1 MGGMTTKQKAY
12 IGLGLTSAIWGTTWV
27 VSKYGIKQGIFAF
40 EMSAIRNGIGGLLL
54 IVFFLLKGQKLPTFK
69 EFKWLLGMSILLFV
83 IANGFSTYALN
94 EIPSGLAA
102 LIAALYPLSVVVIEK
117 VKYNNTK
124 ITTLTFQG
132 MLLGIIGIGIVFYE
146 NLAVHN
152 SVGYFVGVAVSLIAM
167 LSWSFGT
174 IFIARNKMGMNP
186 YYATGWQMFLS
197 CFFLGAVAAAS
208 GKSTPIQEITLTIW
222 MVITY
227 LIVASSII
235 AFAAFIYTMKYLP
248 PAIASLYAYI
258 NPIVATI
265 VGAYMINEKLSL
277 PIFVGSFITLT
288 GVYLVNKSMK
298 AQRGQITPVT
308 DADGM

>member
-1 MGGMTTKQKAY
+1 MTTKQKAY
-12 IGLGLTSAIWGTTWV
+12 IGLGLTSIIWGTTWV
-27 VSKYGIKQGIFAF
+27 ASKYGIKQGMLAF
-40 EMSAIRNGIGGLLL
+40 ELSAIRNGLGGLLL

-83 IANGFSTYALN
+83 IANGFSTYALK

-102 LIAALYPLSVVVIEK
+102 LIAALYPLSVVIIEK
-117 VKYNNTK
+117 IKYNNTK
-124 ITTLTFQG
+124 ITSLTFQG

-152 SVGYFVGVAVSLIAM
+152 SMGYFIGVVVSLIAM

-174 IFIARNKMGMNP
+174 IFIARHKMDMNP

-197 CFFLGAVAAAS
+197 CFFLGAFAVAS
-208 GKSTPIQEITLTIW
+208 GKSIPIQEITFTVW
-222 MVITY
+222 MVIAY

-265 VGAYMINEKLSL
+265 VGAYIVNEKLSL
-277 PIFVGSFITLT
+277 PIFIGSFVTLT
-288 GVYLVNKSMK
+288 GVYLVNRSMK
-298 AQRGQITPVT
+298 KQNQEIIPVT

>member
-1 MGGMTTKQKAY
+1 MTTKQKAY
-12 IGLGLTSAIWGTTWV
+12 IGLGLTSIIWGTTWV
-27 VSKYGIKQGIFAF
+27 ASKYGIKQGIFAF
-40 EMSAIRNGIGGLLL
+40 ELSAIRNGLGGLSL

-102 LIAALYPLSVVVIEK
+102 LIAALYPLSVVIIEK
-117 VKYNNTK
+117 LKYNNTK

-152 SVGYFVGVAVSLIAM
+152 SMGYFVGLVVSLIAM

-197 CFFLGAVAAAS
+197 CFFLGAVAVAS
-208 GKSTPIQEITLTIW
+208 GKSTPLQEITFSIW
-222 MVITY
+222 MVIAY

-265 VGAYMINEKLSL
+265 VGAYMMNEKLSL
-277 PIFVGSFITLT
+277 PIFIGSFITLT

-298 AQRGQITPVT
+298 AQRHQITPVT
-308 DADGM
+308 DVDGM

>member
-1 MGGMTTKQKAY
+1 M
-12 IGLGLTSAIWGTTWV
+12 
-27 VSKYGIKQGIFAF
+27 
-40 EMSAIRNGIGGLLL
+40 RNKL

-83 IANGFSTYALN
+83 IANGFSTYALK

-102 LIAALYPLSVVVIEK
+102 LIAALYPLSVVIIEK

-152 SVGYFVGVAVSLIAM
+152 SVGYFVGVVVSLIAM

-174 IFIARNKMGMNP
+174 IFIARNKMDMNP

-197 CFFLGAVAAAS
+197 CFFLGAFALAS
-208 GKSTPIQEITLTIW
+208 GKAIPIQEITFTIW
-222 MVITY
+222 MVIAY

-265 VGAYMINEKLSL
+265 VGAYMVNEKLSL
-277 PIFVGSFITLT
+277 PIFVGSFVTLA

-298 AQRGQITPVT
+298 AQRKQITPVT

>member
-1 MGGMTTKQKAY
+1 M
-12 IGLGLTSAIWGTTWV
+12 L
-27 VSKYGIKQGIFAF
+27 AF
-40 EMSAIRNGIGGLLL
+40 ELSAIRNGLGGLSL
-54 IVFFLLKGQKLPTFK
+54 IVFFLIKGQKLPTFK

-83 IANGFSTYALN
+83 IANGFSTYALK

-102 LIAALYPLSVVVIEK
+102 LIAALYPLSVVIIEK
-117 VKYNNTK
+117 IKYNNTK
-124 ITTLTFQG
+124 ITSLTFQG

-152 SVGYFVGVAVSLIAM
+152 SAGYFIGVSVSLIAM

-174 IFIARNKMGMNP
+174 IFIARNKMNMNP

-197 CFFLGAVAAAS
+197 CFFLGVFTAAS
-208 GKSTPIQEITLTIW
+208 GKSIPIQEITFTVW
-222 MVITY
+222 MVIAY
-227 LIVASSII
+227 LIVASSIV
-235 AFAAFIYTMKYLP
+235 AFAAFIYTMEHLP

-265 VGAYMINEKLSL
+265 VGAYTVNEKLSL
-277 PIFVGSFITLT
+277 PIFIGSFVTLT
-288 GVYLVNKSMK
+288 GVYLVNRSMK
-298 AQRGQITPVT
+298 KQHQEIIPVT

>member
-1 MGGMTTKQKAY
+1 MTTKQKAY
-12 IGLGLTSAIWGTTWV
+12 IGLVLTSTIWGTTWV
-27 VSKYGIKQGIFAF
+27 ASKYGIKHGL
-40 EMSAIRNGIGGLLL
+40 GGLAL

-102 LIAALYPLSVVVIEK
+102 LIAALYPLSVVIIEK
-117 VKYNNTK
+117 IKYKNTK

-152 SVGYFVGVAVSLIAM
+152 SVGYFIGVVVSLIAM

-197 CFFLGAVAAAS
+197 CFFLGAAAVAS
-208 GKSTPIQEITLTIW
+208 GKSTPIQEITFTIW
-222 MVITY
+222 IVIAY
-227 LIVASSII
+227 LIIASSIV

-265 VGAYMINEKLSL
+265 VGAYTINEKLSL
-277 PIFVGSFITLT
+277 PIFIGSFVTLT
-288 GVYLVNKSMK
+288 GVYLVNRSMK
-298 AQRGQITPVT
+298 KQHQELIAVT
-308 DADGM
+308 DVDGM

>member
-1 MGGMTTKQKAY
+1 MTTKQKAY
-12 IGLGLTSAIWGTTWV
+12 IGLVLTSTIWGTTWV
-27 VSKYGIKQGIFAF
+27 ASKYGIKQGIFAF
-40 EMSAIRNGIGGLLL
+40 ELSAIRNGLGGLAL

-102 LIAALYPLSVVVIEK
+102 LIAALYPLSVVIIEK
-117 VKYNNTK
+117 LKYNNTK
-124 ITTLTFQG
+124 ITRLTFQG

-152 SVGYFVGVAVSLIAM
+152 SVGYFVGVVVSLIAM

-197 CFFLGAVAAAS
+197 CFFLGAVAVAS
-208 GKSTPIQEITLTIW
+208 GKSTPLQEITFTIW
-222 MVITY
+222 MVIAY

-258 NPIVATI
+258 NPIIATI

-277 PIFVGSFITLT
+277 PIFIGSFVTLT

-298 AQRGQITPVT
+298 AQRHQITPVT
-308 DADGM
+308 DVDGM

>member
-1 MGGMTTKQKAY
+1 
-12 IGLGLTSAIWGTTWV
+12 LGYNL
-27 VSKYGIKQGIFAF
+27 GIKQGIFAF
-40 EMSAIRNGIGGLLL
+40 ELSAIRNGLGGLAL

-102 LIAALYPLSVVVIEK
+102 LIAALYPLSVVIIEK
-117 VKYNNTK
+117 IKYKNTK

-152 SVGYFVGVAVSLIAM
+152 SVGYFVGVVVSLIAM

-197 CFFLGAVAAAS
+197 CFFLGAAAVAS
-208 GKSTPIQEITLTIW
+208 GKSTPIQEITFTIW
-222 MVITY
+222 IVIAY
-227 LIVASSII
+227 LIIASSIV

-265 VGAYMINEKLSL
+265 VGAYTVNEKLSL
-277 PIFVGSFITLT
+277 PIFIGSFVTLT
-288 GVYLVNKSMK
+288 GVYLVNRSMK
-298 AQRGQITPVT
+298 KQHQEIIPVT

>member
-1 MGGMTTKQKAY
+1 MTTKQKAY
-12 IGLGLTSAIWGTTWV
+12 IGLGLTSIIWGTTWV
-27 VSKYGIKQGIFAF
+27 ASKYGIKQGILAF
-40 EMSAIRNGIGGLLL
+40 ELSSIRNGLGGLLL

-83 IANGFSTYALN
+83 IANGFSTYALK

-102 LIAALYPLSVVVIEK
+102 LIAALYPLSVVIIEK
-117 VKYNNTK
+117 IKYNNTK
-124 ITTLTFQG
+124 ITALTFQG

-152 SVGYFVGVAVSLIAM
+152 SVGYFIGVVVSVIAM

-174 IFIARNKMGMNP
+174 IFIARNKMDMNP

-197 CFFLGAVAAAS
+197 CFFLGAFALAS
-208 GKSTPIQEITLTIW
+208 GKAIPIQEITFTIW

-227 LIVASSII
+227 LIVASSIV
-235 AFAAFIYTMKYLP
+235 AFAAFIYTMKHLP

-265 VGAYMINEKLSL
+265 VGAYIVNEKLSL
-277 PIFVGSFITLT
+277 PIFIGSFVTLT
-288 GVYLVNKSMK
+288 GVYLVNRSMK
-298 AQRGQITPVT
+298 KQHQEIIPVT

>member
-1 MGGMTTKQKAY
+1 MTTKQKAY
-12 IGLGLTSAIWGTTWV
+12 IGLVLTSTIWGTTWV
-27 VSKYGIKQGIFAF
+27 ASKYGIKQGIFAF
-40 EMSAIRNGIGGLLL
+40 ELSAIRNGLGGLAL

-102 LIAALYPLSVVVIEK
+102 LIAALYPLSVVIIEK
-117 VKYNNTK
+117 LKYKNTK
-124 ITTLTFQG
+124 ITSLTFQG

-152 SVGYFVGVAVSLIAM
+152 SVGYFVGVVVSLIAM

-197 CFFLGAVAAAS
+197 CFFLGAAAVAS
-208 GKSTPIQEITLTIW
+208 GKSTPIQEITFTIW
-222 MVITY
+222 IVIAY
-227 LIVASSII
+227 LIIASSIV

-265 VGAYMINEKLSL
+265 VGAYTVNEKLSL
-277 PIFVGSFITLT
+277 PIFIGSFVTLT
-288 GVYLVNKSMK
+288 GVYLVNRSMK
-298 AQRGQITPVT
+298 KQHQEIIPVT
-308 DADGM
+308 DVDGM

>member
-1 MGGMTTKQKAY
+1 M
-12 IGLGLTSAIWGTTWV
+12 I
-27 VSKYGIKQGIFAF
+27 
-40 EMSAIRNGIGGLLL
+40 
-54 IVFFLLKGQKLPTFK
+54 
-69 EFKWLLGMSILLFV
+69 
-83 IANGFSTYALN
+83 
-94 EIPSGLAA
+94 
-102 LIAALYPLSVVVIEK
+102 IEK
-117 VKYNNTK
+117 LKYNNTK

-152 SVGYFVGVAVSLIAM
+152 SVGYFVGVVVSVIAM
-167 LSWSFGT
+167 LSWSLGT

-197 CFFLGAVAAAS
+197 CFFLGAVALAS
-208 GKSTPIQEITLTIW
+208 GKATPLQEITMTIW
-222 MVITY
+222 MVIAY

-258 NPIVATI
+258 NPIIATI
-265 VGAYMINEKLSL
+265 VGAYIVNEKLSL
-277 PIFVGSFITLT
+277 PIFVGSFVTLT

-298 AQRGQITPVT
+298 AQRKQITPVT
-308 DADGM
+308 DVDGM

>member
-1 MGGMTTKQKAY
+1 MTTKQKAY
-12 IGLGLTSAIWGTTWV
+12 IGLVLTSTIWGTTWV
-27 VSKYGIKQGIFAF
+27 ASKYGIKQGIFAF
-40 EMSAIRNGIGGLLL
+40 ELSAIRNGLGGLAL

-102 LIAALYPLSVVVIEK
+102 LIAALYPLSVVLIEK
-117 VKYNNTK
+117 IKYKNTK

-152 SVGYFVGVAVSLIAM
+152 SVGYFVGVVVSLIAM

-197 CFFLGAVAAAS
+197 CFFLGAAAVAS
-208 GKSTPIQEITLTIW
+208 GKSTPIQEITFTIW
-222 MVITY
+222 IVIAY
-227 LIVASSII
+227 LIIASSIV

-265 VGAYMINEKLSL
+265 VGAYTVNEKLSL
-277 PIFVGSFITLT
+277 PIFIGSFVTLT
-288 GVYLVNKSMK
+288 GVYLVNRSMK
-298 AQRGQITPVT
+298 KQHQEIIPVT
-308 DADGM
+308 DVDGM

>member
-1 MGGMTTKQKAY
+1 MTTKQKAY
-12 IGLGLTSAIWGTTWV
+12 IGLVLTSTIWGTTWV
-27 VSKYGIKQGIFAF
+27 ASKYGIKQGIFAF
-40 EMSAIRNGIGGLLL
+40 ELSAIRNGLGGLAL
-54 IVFFLLKGQKLPTFK
+54 ILFFLLKGQKLPTFK

-102 LIAALYPLSVVVIEK
+102 LIAALYPLSVVIIEK
-117 VKYNNTK
+117 IKYKNTK

-152 SVGYFVGVAVSLIAM
+152 SVGYFIGVVVSLIAM

-197 CFFLGAVAAAS
+197 CFFLGAAAVAS
-208 GKSTPIQEITLTIW
+208 GKSTPIQEITFTIW
-222 MVITY
+222 IVIAY
-227 LIVASSII
+227 LIIASSIV

-265 VGAYMINEKLSL
+265 VGAYTVNEKLSL
-277 PIFVGSFITLT
+277 PIFIGSFVTLT
-288 GVYLVNKSMK
+288 GVYLVNRSMK
-298 AQRGQITPVT
+298 KQHQELIAVT
-308 DADGM
+308 DVDGM

>member
-1 MGGMTTKQKAY
+1 MTTKQKAY
-12 IGLGLTSAIWGTTWV
+12 IGLVLTSTIWGTTWV
-27 VSKYGIKQGIFAF
+27 ASKYGIKQGIFAF
-40 EMSAIRNGIGGLLL
+40 ELSAIRNGLGGLAL

-102 LIAALYPLSVVVIEK
+102 LIAALYPLSVVLIEK
-117 VKYNNTK
+117 IKYKNTK

-152 SVGYFVGVAVSLIAM
+152 SVGYFVGVVVSLIAM

-197 CFFLGAVAAAS
+197 CFFLGAAAVAS
-208 GKSTPIQEITLTIW
+208 GKSTPIQEITFTIW
-222 MVITY
+222 IVIAY
-227 LIVASSII
+227 LIIASSIV

-265 VGAYMINEKLSL
+265 VGAYTVNEKLSL
-277 PIFVGSFITLT
+277 PIFIGSFVTLT
-288 GVYLVNKSMK
+288 GVYLVNRSMK
-298 AQRGQITPVT
+298 KQHQELIAVT
-308 DADGM
+308 DVDGM

>member
-1 MGGMTTKQKAY
+1 MTTKQKAY
-12 IGLGLTSAIWGTTWV
+12 IGLVLTSTIWGTTWV
-27 VSKYGIKQGIFAF
+27 ASKYGIKQGIFAF
-40 EMSAIRNGIGGLLL
+40 ELSAIRNGLGGLAL

-102 LIAALYPLSVVVIEK
+102 LIAALYPLSVVLIEK
-117 VKYNNTK
+117 IKYKNTK

-152 SVGYFVGVAVSLIAM
+152 SVGYFVGVVVSLIAM

-197 CFFLGAVAAAS
+197 CFFLGAAAVAS
-208 GKSTPIQEITLTIW
+208 GKSTPIQEITFTIW
-222 MVITY
+222 IVIAY
-227 LIVASSII
+227 LIIASSIV

-265 VGAYMINEKLSL
+265 LGAYTVNEKLSL
-277 PIFVGSFITLT
+277 PIFIGSFVTLT
-288 GVYLVNKSMK
+288 GVYLVNRSMK
-298 AQRGQITPVT
+298 KQHQEIIPVT
-308 DADGM
+308 DVDGM

>member
-1 MGGMTTKQKAY
+1 MTTKQKAY
-12 IGLGLTSAIWGTTWV
+12 IGLVLTSTIWGTTWV
-27 VSKYGIKQGIFAF
+27 ASKYGIKQGIFAF
-40 EMSAIRNGIGGLLL
+40 ELSAIRNGLGGLAL

-102 LIAALYPLSVVVIEK
+102 LIAALYPLSVVIIEK
-117 VKYNNTK
+117 LKYNNTK

-152 SVGYFVGVAVSLIAM
+152 SVGYFVGVVVSLIAM

-197 CFFLGAVAAAS
+197 CFFLGAAAVAS
-208 GKSTPIQEITLTIW
+208 GKSTPIQEITFTIW
-222 MVITY
+222 IVIAY
-227 LIVASSII
+227 LIIASSIV

-265 VGAYMINEKLSL
+265 VGAYTVNEKLSL
-277 PIFVGSFITLT
+277 PIFIGSFVTLT
-288 GVYLVNKSMK
+288 GVYLVNRSMK
-298 AQRGQITPVT
+298 KQHQEIIPVT
-308 DADGM
+308 DVDGM

>member
-1 MGGMTTKQKAY
+1 MTTKQKAY
-12 IGLGLTSAIWGTTWV
+12 IGLVLTSTIWGTTWV
-27 VSKYGIKQGIFAF
+27 ASKYGIKQGIFAF
-40 EMSAIRNGIGGLLL
+40 ELSAIRNGLGGLAL

-102 LIAALYPLSVVVIEK
+102 LIAALYPLSVVIIEK
-117 VKYNNTK
+117 LKYKNTK

-152 SVGYFVGVAVSLIAM
+152 SVGYFVGVVVSLIAM

-197 CFFLGAVAAAS
+197 CFFLGAAAVAS
-208 GKSTPIQEITLTIW
+208 GKSTPIQEITFTIW
-222 MVITY
+222 IVIAY
-227 LIVASSII
+227 LIIASSIV

-265 VGAYMINEKLSL
+265 VGAYTVNEKLSL
-277 PIFVGSFITLT
+277 PIFIGSFVTLT
-288 GVYLVNKSMK
+288 GVYLVNRSMK
-298 AQRGQITPVT
+298 KQHQEIIPVT
-308 DADGM
+308 DVDGM

>member
-1 MGGMTTKQKAY
+1 VA
-12 IGLGLTSAIWGTTWV
+12 
-27 VSKYGIKQGIFAF
+27 SKYGIKQGIFAF
-40 EMSAIRNGIGGLLL
+40 ELSAIRNGLGGLAL

-102 LIAALYPLSVVVIEK
+102 LIAALYPLSVVIIEK
-117 VKYNNTK
+117 IKYKNTK

-152 SVGYFVGVAVSLIAM
+152 SVGYFVGVVVSLIAM

-197 CFFLGAVAAAS
+197 CFFLGAAAVAS
-208 GKSTPIQEITLTIW
+208 GKSTPIQEITFTIW
-222 MVITY
+222 IVIAY
-227 LIVASSII
+227 LIIASSIV

-265 VGAYMINEKLSL
+265 VGAYTVNEKLSL
-277 PIFVGSFITLT
+277 PIFIGSFVTLT
-288 GVYLVNKSMK
+288 GVYLVNRSMK
-298 AQRGQITPVT
+298 KQHQEIIPVT
-308 DADGM
+308 DVDGM

>member
-1 MGGMTTKQKAY
+1 MTTKQKAY
-12 IGLGLTSAIWGTTWV
+12 IGLGLTSIIWGTTWV
-27 VSKYGIKQGIFAF
+27 ASKYGIKQGMLAF
-40 EMSAIRNGIGGLLL
+40 ELSAIRNGLGGLSL
-54 IVFFLLKGQKLPTFK
+54 IVFFLIKGQKLPTFK

-83 IANGFSTYALN
+83 IANGFSTYALK

-102 LIAALYPLSVVVIEK
+102 LIAALYPLSVVIIEK
-117 VKYNNTK
+117 IKYNNTK
-124 ITTLTFQG
+124 ITALTFQS

-152 SVGYFVGVAVSLIAM
+152 SVGYFIGVTVSLIAM

-174 IFIARNKMGMNP
+174 IFIARNKMNMNP

-197 CFFLGAVAAAS
+197 CFFLGVFAAAS
-208 GKSTPIQEITLTIW
+208 GKSIPIQEITFTVW
-222 MVITY
+222 MVIAY
-227 LIVASSII
+227 LIVASSIV

-265 VGAYMINEKLSL
+265 VGAYTVNEKLSL
-277 PIFVGSFITLT
+277 PIFIGSFVTLT
-288 GVYLVNKSMK
+288 GVYLVNRSMK
-298 AQRGQITPVT
+298 KQHQEIIPVT

>member
-1 MGGMTTKQKAY
+1 MTTKQKAY
-12 IGLGLTSAIWGTTWV
+12 IGLVLTSTIWGTTWV
-27 VSKYGIKQGIFAF
+27 ASKYGIKQGIFAF
-40 EMSAIRNGIGGLLL
+40 ELSAIRNGLGGLAL

-102 LIAALYPLSVVVIEK
+102 LIAALYPLSVVIIEK
-117 VKYNNTK
+117 IKYKNTK

-152 SVGYFVGVAVSLIAM
+152 SVGYFIGVVVSLIAM

-197 CFFLGAVAAAS
+197 CFFLGAAAVAS
-208 GKSTPIQEITLTIW
+208 GKSTPIQEITFTIW
-222 MVITY
+222 IVIAY
-227 LIVASSII
+227 LIIASSIV

-265 VGAYMINEKLSL
+265 VGAYTINEKLSL
-277 PIFVGSFITLT
+277 PIFIGSFVTLT
-288 GVYLVNKSMK
+288 GVYLVNRSMK
-298 AQRGQITPVT
+298 KQHQEIIPVT
-308 DADGM
+308 DVDGM

>member
-1 MGGMTTKQKAY
+1 MTTKQKAY
-12 IGLGLTSAIWGTTWV
+12 IGLVLTSTIWGTTWV
-27 VSKYGIKQGIFAF
+27 ASKYGIKQGIFAF
-40 EMSAIRNGIGGLLL
+40 ELSAIRNGLGGLAL

-102 LIAALYPLSVVVIEK
+102 LIAAFYPLSVVLIEK
-117 VKYNNTK
+117 IKYKNTK

-152 SVGYFVGVAVSLIAM
+152 SVGYFVGVVVSLIAM

-197 CFFLGAVAAAS
+197 CFFLGAAAVAS
-208 GKSTPIQEITLTIW
+208 GKSTPIQEITFTIW
-222 MVITY
+222 IVIAY
-227 LIVASSII
+227 LIIASSIV

-265 VGAYMINEKLSL
+265 VGAYTINEKLSL
-277 PIFVGSFITLT
+277 PIFIGSFVTLT
-288 GVYLVNKSMK
+288 GVYLVNRSMK
-298 AQRGQITPVT
+298 KQHQELIAVT
-308 DADGM
+308 DVDGM

>member
-1 MGGMTTKQKAY
+1 MTTKQKAY
-12 IGLGLTSAIWGTTWV
+12 IGLGLTSIIWGTTWV
-27 VSKYGIKQGIFAF
+27 ASKYGVKQGMLAF
-40 EMSAIRNGIGGLLL
+40 ELSAIRNGLGGLSL
-54 IVFFLLKGQKLPTFK
+54 IVFFLIKGQKLPTFK

-83 IANGFSTYALN
+83 IANGFSTYALK

-102 LIAALYPLSVVVIEK
+102 LIAALY
-117 VKYNNTK
+117 NNTK
-124 ITTLTFQG
+124 ITSLTFQG

-152 SVGYFVGVAVSLIAM
+152 SVGYFIGVSVSLIAM

-174 IFIARNKMGMNP
+174 IFIARNKMNMNP

-197 CFFLGAVAAAS
+197 CFFLGVFAAAS
-208 GKSTPIQEITLTIW
+208 GKSIPIQEITLTVW
-222 MVITY
+222 MVIAY
-227 LIVASSII
+227 LIVASSIV
-235 AFAAFIYTMKYLP
+235 AFAAFIYTMEHLP

-265 VGAYMINEKLSL
+265 VGAYTVNEKLSL
-277 PIFVGSFITLT
+277 PIFIGSFVTLT
-288 GVYLVNKSMK
+288 GVYLVNRSMK
-298 AQRGQITPVT
+298 KQHQEIIPVT

>member
-102 LIAALYPLSVVVIEK
+102 LIAALYPLSVVIIEK

-222 MVITY
+222 MVIAY

-277 PIFVGSFITLT
+277 LIFVGSFVTLT

>member
-1 MGGMTTKQKAY
+1 MTTKQKAY
-12 IGLGLTSAIWGTTWV
+12 IGLVLTSTIWGTTWV
-27 VSKYGIKQGIFAF
+27 ASKYGIKQGIFAF
-40 EMSAIRNGIGGLLL
+40 ELSAIRNGLGGLAL
-54 IVFFLLKGQKLPTFK
+54 IIFFLLKGQKLPTFK

-102 LIAALYPLSVVVIEK
+102 LIAALYPLSVVIIEK
-117 VKYNNTK
+117 LKYNNTK

-152 SVGYFVGVAVSLIAM
+152 SVGYFVGVVVSLIAM

-197 CFFLGAVAAAS
+197 CFFLGAVAVAS
-208 GKSTPIQEITLTIW
+208 GKSTPLQEITFSIW
-222 MVITY
+222 MVIAY

-258 NPIVATI
+258 NPIIATI

-277 PIFVGSFITLT
+277 PIFIGSFVTLT

-298 AQRGQITPVT
+298 AQRHQITPVT
-308 DADGM
+308 DVDGM

>member
-1 MGGMTTKQKAY
+1 MTTKQKAY
-12 IGLGLTSAIWGTTWV
+12 IGLVLTSTIWGTTWV
-27 VSKYGIKQGIFAF
+27 ASKYGIKQGIFAF
-40 EMSAIRNGIGGLLL
+40 ELSAIRNGLGGLAL

-102 LIAALYPLSVVVIEK
+102 LIAALYPLSVVIIEK
-117 VKYNNTK
+117 LKYKNTK

-152 SVGYFVGVAVSLIAM
+152 SVGYFVGVVVSLIAM

-197 CFFLGAVAAAS
+197 CFFLGAAAVAS
-208 GKSTPIQEITLTIW
+208 GKSTPIQEITFTIW
-222 MVITY
+222 MVIAY
-227 LIVASSII
+227 LIIASSIV

-265 VGAYMINEKLSL
+265 VGAYTVNEKLSL
-277 PIFVGSFITLT
+277 PIFIGSFVTLT
-288 GVYLVNKSMK
+288 GVYLVNRSMK
-298 AQRGQITPVT
+298 KQHQEIIPVT
-308 DADGM
+308 DVDGM